1 MTVNAI
7 DDVGESV
14 PDVPVTFTVVLP
26 VPLELLE
33 LPLELL
39 LAVPP
44 QPAAITTETK
54 ALHWVAR

>member
-1 MTVNAI
+1 VTVNAI
-7 DDVGESV
+7 DDEGDPVL
-14 PDVPVTFTVVLP
+14 DVPVTFTVVLP

-39 LAVPP
+39 AVPP

-54 ALHWVAR
+54 ALRRVAR